1 MKLRLPI
8 PKAETDFAHTKKK
21 STRKALLQHTP
32 FLSLHIQRRPQC
44 SRLLLPPVRHIKK
57 ITHPTVAPSSSST
70 YIRNCFKPIET
81 NMNFGMRC
89 AHSWNILGRRHHASC
104 FRHCYTINHI
114 RRGFR
119 YLAGWIS
126 GLRISDRA
134 SCCQFYIWR
143 SVRSVCVRVPPI
155 FFQATDNFCVIFF
168 LLLVCCYD
176 NSPEKKK
183 KTRKRSSPNI
193 CVSFVS
199 IFCVVNGLP
208 ERLIDHWII

>member
-1 MKLRLPI
+1 
-8 PKAETDFAHTKKK
+8 
-21 STRKALLQHTP
+21 
-32 FLSLHIQRRPQC
+32 
-44 SRLLLPPVRHIKK
+44 
-57 ITHPTVAPSSSST
+57 
-70 YIRNCFKPIET
+70 
-81 NMNFGMRC
+81 MNFGMRC

-199 IFCVVNGLP
+199 IFLCC
-208 ERLIDHWII
+208 ERATWTFNWPLNHLVRQNINCIIGIWVSVYELACHLYHTSSP